1 MDTLRE
7 LLQTVLDGIAA
18 APAGLILVALV
29 LLPLVGVP
37 VSPLW
42 IALGIRFGAGW
53 GILMAMAGLLVNF
66 TLGYLIAAHL
76 GHGRMRTWLERRGRS
91 VPALARGEE
100 LRWIALVRVTPGVPL
115 FVQNYVLGLAKVH
128 FPSYLLVS
136 LPIQSLYAALFVVLG
151 TSLQGSRLWYGVLA
165 GAGLVAAGLVISLLR
180 SRLQRRGAGGDPT
193 A

>member
-1 MDTLRE
+1 MEAFRE
-7 LLQTVLDGIAA
+7 LLQAVLDGIASA
-18 APAGLILVALV
+18 SPWLLFPALV

-42 IALGIRFGAGW
+42 VALGIRFGVGW
-53 GILMAMAGLLVNF
+53 GLLIAMAGLLINF
-66 TLGYLIAAHL
+66 TLGYAIAARL

-91 VPALARGEE
+91 LPELARGDE

-115 FVQNYVLGLAKVH
+115 FVQNYLLGLARVH

-136 LPIQSLYAALFVVLG
+136 LPIQMLYAGLFVVLG

-180 SRLQRRGAGGDPT
+180 SRLQRRGAGGGPT